1 VVEVK
6 VTVEFRG
13 DDLEEVGLFLIQLG
27 SLLEKGVEDQ
37 EREDGQDGEGE
48 EELEGNSAWW
58 TPERAATFVNELTD
72 PALRAL
78 AVIADH
84 APKVSFREVQR
95 EMMASGMPI
104 PPGRLSSI
112 GFAVRR
118 LGYRYP
124 PFVRDYYQRA
134 YQMDTDT
141 AEVLK
146 PAIRNELRRR
156 GL

>member
-1 VVEVK
+1 MVEVK

-13 DDLEEVGLFLIQLG
+13 DDLEEVGLLLVRLR
-27 SLLEKGVEDQ
+27 SLLDDEEQ
-37 EREDGQDGEGE
+37 EQDDEQDAEAEADG
-48 EELEGNSAWW
+48 NPTWW

-78 AVIADH
+78 AVIAEH

-95 EMMASGMPI
+95 QMMASGMPI

-118 LGYRYP
+118 LDFP
-124 PFVRDYYQRA
+124 FPFVRDYYQRA
-134 YQMDTDT
+134 YQMDPRA

-146 PAIRNELRRR
+146 PAIQEELRRR
-156 GL
+156 GI

>member
-1 VVEVK
+1 MVEVK

-13 DDLEEVGLFLIQLG
+13 DDLEEVGLLLIRLR
-27 SLLEKGVEDQ
+27 SLLDEGAEEQEQED
-37 EREDGQDGEGE
+37 EQDAEAE
-48 EELEGNSAWW
+48 AEGNATWW

-78 AVIADH
+78 AVIAEH

-95 EMMASGMPI
+95 QMMASGMPI

-118 LGYRYP
+118 LDYP
-124 PFVRDYYQRA
+124 FPFVRDYYQRA
-134 YQMDTDT
+134 YQMHPHT
-141 AEVLK
+141 AEVLQ
-146 PAIRNELRRR
+146 PAISNELRRR